1 MPILARWESDD
12 DDESEPE
19 TGQKQAWRYDTSSNE
34 EHLACNP
41 EESTSQSGEHDS
53 SDASTD
59 SELSSSDESHD
70 HGDTPP
76 EVSLSL
82 HRLQSLHANDSGQC
96 SSYAERGKSVSRC
109 KHVLPPFEDFGGN
122 LQCFLELVQALPGF
136 TVVVHPVGIRPW
148 FEEECMID
156 QSEKKLREDL
166 LEKLIDN
173 KLTGPTLQISF
184 HCNPDQ
190 LPEKKLPHGNWAS
203 LYVLYRA
210 YADVQGEEA
219 AGKSVFYRVARKWKA
234 CLSLYQQN
242 QPKDFAQQAVLSAQ
256 LLSHYSAQW
265 KDRQIY
271 WMTRT
276 RSRTERDILSN
287 IIDSFDHSKVMLP
300 RFPGKRTPKSSVY
313 DSLKRALHALVHDW
327 GKIMPSDVHLWNAYK
342 DRKQQPGQP
351 QMKVPQQFTFIR
363 RSDMPSH
370 GHLMPTEERL
380 PTRLRNCSE
389 LNDVFCLT
397 KLRMSDEYLCQDPL
411 LVFPH
416 GLCGATRHFWSRISS
431 PDSVLPLLHPSLD
444 EGRCQELDALGK
456 QLVTDF
462 PHFQRTAAY
471 YQKLANQSFDRRP
484 PRRFQFVNA
493 GPTADQRIGQVTLGA
508 EPVAPKPHKLKVTF
522 RRRPD

>member
-1 MPILARWESDD
+1 
-12 DDESEPE
+12 
-19 TGQKQAWRYDTSSNE
+19 
-34 EHLACNP
+34 
-41 EESTSQSGEHDS
+41 
-53 SDASTD
+53 
-59 SELSSSDESHD
+59 
-70 HGDTPP
+70 
-76 EVSLSL
+76 
-82 HRLQSLHANDSGQC
+82 
-96 SSYAERGKSVSRC
+96 
-109 KHVLPPFEDFGGN
+109 
-122 LQCFLELVQALPGF
+122 
-136 TVVVHPVGIRPW
+136 
-148 FEEECMID
+148 
-156 QSEKKLREDL
+156 
-166 LEKLIDN
+166 
-173 KLTGPTLQISF
+173 
-184 HCNPDQ
+184 
-190 LPEKKLPHGNWAS
+190 
-203 LYVLYRA
+203 
-210 YADVQGEEA
+210 
-219 AGKSVFYRVARKWKA
+219 
-234 CLSLYQQN
+234 
-242 QPKDFAQQAVLSAQ
+242 
-256 LLSHYSAQW
+256 
-265 KDRQIY
+265 
-271 WMTRT
+271 
-276 RSRTERDILSN
+276 
-287 IIDSFDHSKVMLP
+287 
-300 RFPGKRTPKSSVY
+300 
-313 DSLKRALHALVHDW
+313 
-327 GKIMPSDVHLWNAYK
+327 
-342 DRKQQPGQP
+342 
-351 QMKVPQQFTFIR
+351 MKVPQQFTFIR